1 MRIPAKKRLFSLA
14 LSLCLALGTAVPAWA
29 EEPPENETEREFSAQ
44 TPEELPEAPEETP
57 APAEALETPVEEK
70 DSPQSPR
77 QTGEASAGEEPEE
90 TAEAEPPAPPI
101 PDAIGDTM
109 VGNFVL
115 DENGTIVS
123 YLGTVPS
130 DLVLPSDPRVTGVS
144 SGFLGANTT
153 KLVSLTVPGNIK
165 SFPRIPINCVTR
177 YTIQRV
183 ELQSGVT
190 TVGSSTFEDC
200 IRLTQLI
207 LPDTL
212 EDIPTSMAN
221 GCTSL
226 ESIDIPASVR
236 TIGTTAF
243 YECKSLRT
251 VRFHGNNLTSI
262 GINAF
267 VDTPLTRVELPDSVT
282 TLEYNA
288 FDGCK
293 QLTYAKLSK
302 GLTALPNSLFQD
314 CAALREV
321 DLNGAAIRELGMSVF
336 QGCASLETVRDLGL
350 AGGVLVLPDTLNC
363 PLPTG
368 LFTGC
373 KRLTSVTVP
382 GSMVHTEGYMV
393 FGPFENCTGLKTAV
407 LGEGI
412 EYANNCFKGCTALTE
427 VSLPSTLRK
436 TGGMFQ
442 DCTALNHVNY
452 GGTAQQWS
460 AIPDDPDDAIL
471 ARLTQEGKVT
481 FSDPPVTGDWEGRGG
496 LGWSW
501 QHGRLSV
508 TGTMSGPVTAVCY
521 NANGRMLS
529 LTELADNR
537 AYAALPAQTD
547 TVKLFQLSQLRPA
560 APACVIRASQ
570 LRA

>member
-14 LSLCLALGTAVPAWA
+14 LSLCLALGTAVPARA
-29 EEPPENETEREFSAQ
+29 EEPESEPPENETERESSVQMPEELPQAPEEALEAPAEIPETAGEASEAPEELPQ
-44 TPEELPEAPEETP
+44 TPEELPEAPAK
-57 APAEALETPVEEK
+57 AP
-70 DSPQSPR
+70 R
-77 QTGEASAGEEPEE
+77 
-90 TAEAEPPAPPI
+90 
-101 PDAIGDTM
+101 IGGGTM

-144 SGFLGANTT
+144 TSSLGANTT

-200 IRLTQLI
+200 THLTELI

-251 VRFHGNNLTSI
+251 VRFHGSNLTSI

-267 VDTPLTRVELPDSVT
+267 GYTPLTRVELPDSVT

-321 DLNGAAIRELGMSVF
+321 DLNGAAIRELGMSIF

-452 GGTAQQWS
+452 GGTAQQWA
-460 AIPDDPDDAIL
+460 AIPDNPDDAIL
-471 ARLTQEGKVT
+471 ALLTQQGKVT
-481 FSDPPVTGDWEGRGG
+481 FSDPPVTGDWEGSGG

-529 LTELADNR
+529 LKELADSR
-537 AYAALPAQTD
+537 AYTALPAGTD
-547 TVKLFQLSQLRPA
+547 TVKLFQLSQQRPA
-560 APACVIRASQ
+560 APACVIKSSQ
-570 LRA
+570 LSPA

>member
-1 MRIPAKKRLFSLA
+1 MRILTKKRLFSLA
-14 LSLCLALGTAVPAWA
+14 LSLCLALGTAVPARA
-29 EEPPENETEREFSAQ
+29 EEPEPPENETEREFSAQ
-44 TPEELPEAPEETP
+44 TAGEAPEAPAELPETAEEAPE
-57 APAEALETPVEEK
+57 APAKA
-70 DSPQSPR
+70 PR
-77 QTGEASAGEEPEE
+77 IG
-90 TAEAEPPAPPI
+90 
-101 PDAIGDTM
+101 GDTM

-115 DENGTIVS
+115 DEKGTIVS

-144 SGFLGANTT
+144 RSFLGANTT

-165 SFPRIPINCVTR
+165 SFPCIPSNCVTR

-190 TVGSSTFEDC
+190 TVGSSAFEDC
-200 IRLTQLI
+200 IRLTELI

-212 EDIPTSMAN
+212 EEIPTSMVN

-236 TIGTTAF
+236 TIGDTAF
-243 YECKSLRT
+243 YECKNLRT
-251 VRFHGNNLTSI
+251 VRFHGSNLTSI

-267 VDTPLTRVELPDSVT
+267 GYTPLPRVELPDSVT
-282 TLEYNA
+282 DLGESA
-288 FDGCK
+288 FQYCK
-293 QLTYAKLSK
+293 QLTYAKLSG
-302 GLTALPNSLFQD
+302 GLTALPYELFLE
-314 CAALREV
+314 CPTLREV
-321 DLNGAAIRELGMSVF
+321 ELNGAAIRSFGDRAF
-336 QGCASLETVRDLGL
+336 AHCQSLETVRDLGL
-350 AGGVLVLPDTLNC
+350 VNGVLVFPDDC
-363 PLPTG
+363 PTPSIG
-368 LFTGC
+368 LFWDC
-373 KRLTSVTVP
+373 RRLTSVTVP
-382 GSMVHTEGYMV
+382 GSLANSWGRIGGNLFEG
-393 FGPFENCTGLKTAV
+393 CTGLKTAV

-412 EYANNCFKGCTALTE
+412 AYASSCFEGCTALTE
-427 VSLPSTLRK
+427 VSLPSTLRE

-452 GGTAQQWS
+452 GGTAQQWA
-460 AIPDDPDDAIL
+460 AIPDDPNDAIL
-471 ARLTQEGKVT
+471 AVLTQQGKVT
-481 FSDPPVTGDWEGRGG
+481 FSDPPVTGDWEGSGG

-501 QHGRLSV
+501 QHECLSV

-537 AYAALPAQTD
+537 ACAALPAGTD
-547 TVKLFQLSQLRPA
+547 TVKLLLLSQQRPA

-570 LRA
+570 LSPA

>member
-14 LSLCLALGTAVPAWA
+14 LSLCLALGTAVPARA
-29 EEPPENETEREFSAQ
+29 EEPEPPENETEREFSAQ
-44 TPEELPEAPEETP
+44 TAGEAPEAPAELPEAPAELPETAEEAPEAPEELPEAPAK
-57 APAEALETPVEEK
+57 AP
-70 DSPQSPR
+70 R
-77 QTGEASAGEEPEE
+77 IG
-90 TAEAEPPAPPI
+90 
-101 PDAIGDTM
+101 GDTM

-115 DENGTIVS
+115 DEKGTIVS

-144 SGFLGANTT
+144 RSFLGANTT

-165 SFPRIPINCVTR
+165 SFPRIPINCVTT

-190 TVGSSTFEDC
+190 TVGSSAFEDC
-200 IRLTQLI
+200 IRLTELI

-267 VDTPLTRVELPDSVT
+267 IDTPLTRVELPDSVT

-321 DLNGAAIRELGMSVF
+321 DLNGAAIRKLGMSVF

-350 AGGVLVLPDTLNC
+350 VGGVLVLPDTLNC

-382 GSMVHTEGYMV
+382 GSMVHTEGYMA

-427 VSLPSTLRK
+427 VSLPSTLRY
-436 TGGMFQ
+436 TNSMVQ

-452 GGTAQQWS
+452 GGTAQQWA

-481 FSDPPVTGDWEGRGG
+481 FSDPPVTGDWEGSGG

-521 NANGRMLS
+521 NADGRMLS
-529 LTELADNR
+529 LTELADSR
-537 AYAALPAQTD
+537 AYAALPAGTD
-547 TVKLFQLSQLRPA
+547 TVKLLLLSQQKPA

-570 LRA
+570 LSPA